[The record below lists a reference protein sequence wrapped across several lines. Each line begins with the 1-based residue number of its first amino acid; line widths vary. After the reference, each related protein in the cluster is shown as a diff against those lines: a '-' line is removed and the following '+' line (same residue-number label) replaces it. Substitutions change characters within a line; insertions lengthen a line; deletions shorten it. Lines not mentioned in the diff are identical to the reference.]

1 MMNLDGKV
9 TLVTGAAQG
18 IGKSIALALAKQGA
32 TVVIS
37 DVNLEK
43 AESVAGEIRSS
54 GKKSL
59 AVACNVGSA
68 DEVNALFDRAV
79 QEYGQID
86 VVVNN
91 AGITRDGLLM
101 RLKDEEWD
109 QVININLKGVFL
121 CCRAAVKLMAKK
133 RSGRIINIASI
144 VGAMGNAGQINYSA
158 SKAGVIGMTKTI
170 AKEYAGRNITCNAV
184 APGFIDT
191 AMTQALPEDVKNL
204 MLSQIPLNR
213 FGSADDV
220 ANAVVFL
227 ASDEGA
233 YITGQVLHVN
243 GGMYV

>member
-1 MMNLDGKV
+1 MMNLEGKV
-9 TLVTGAAQG
+9 ALVTGAAQG
-18 IGKSIALALAKQGA
+18 IGKSVALALAKQGA
-32 TVVIS
+32 TMVIS

-43 AESVAGEIRSS
+43 AEAAAGEMREA
-54 GKKSL
+54 GKRAL

-68 DEVNALFDRAV
+68 DEVNVLFDRV
-79 QEYGQID
+79 IQEYGQID
-86 VVVNN
+86 IVVNN
-91 AGITRDGLLM
+91 AGITRDNILM
-101 RLKDEEWD
+101 RMKDEEWD

-121 CCRAAVKLMAKK
+121 CCRAAIKLMAK
-133 RSGRIINIASI
+133 RRTGRIINIASI

-204 MLSQIPLNR
+204 MLSQIPLSR
-213 FGSADDV
+213 FGQAEDV

-227 ASDEGA
+227 ASDEAG

-243 GGMYV
+243 GGMYM